1 MPTASP
7 TPTGTVAPSP
17 MPTAP
22 AGSTVTISGGNA
34 QFPRYGTVFNITGTA
49 PAGSVV
55 TLRFHKSGTP
65 VGSYGLIRTLTTPA
79 SGVWTRAMAA
89 SFDYRYFATLD
100 TTAGQVSSNNVL
112 FQPAPVINGPLN
124 VLTAKNKP
132 FLITG
137 KAAPYSLL
145 FLHFHKAGTPASDYS
160 IVRAVRTNSVGV
172 WSRSI
177 LASSDYR
184 YYASRNAADT
194 PAGRANYRFI
204 AR

>member
-1 MPTASP
+1 
-7 TPTGTVAPSP
+7 

-22 AGSTVTISGGNA
+22 AGSTVTISGGDW
-34 QFPRYGTVFNITGTA
+34 QTPRYGTVFTITGTA

-89 SFDYRYFATLD
+89 SFDYRYYATLD
-100 TTAGQVSSNNVL
+100 ISTGETSSARVSSGNVL
-112 FQPAPVINGPLN
+112 FQPSPLINGPLN

-194 PAGRANYRFI
+194 PAGRDNYRFI

>member
-1 MPTASP
+1 M
-7 TPTGTVAPSP
+7 
-17 MPTAP
+17 
-22 AGSTVTISGGNA
+22 TISGGDW
-34 QFPRYGTVFNITGTA
+34 QTPRYGTVFTITGTA

-55 TLRFHKSGTP
+55 TLRFHKSGTA

-100 TTAGQVSSNNVL
+100 TTAGQVSSGNVL
-112 FQPAPVINGPLN
+112 FQPSPVINGPLN
-124 VLTAKNKP
+124 VIAAKNKP

-145 FLHFHKAGTPASDYS
+145 FLHFHKAGTPAADYS

-172 WSRSI
+172 WSRAI